1 MKLTQ
6 NSKST
11 ALQFKK
17 KMRKK
22 LASLTGFK
30 KRMKKKKK
38 RMKKQTLPSP
48 KKRFTNKYLL
58 SDCSIFRNPRELK
71 NKNHGPDRET

>member
-11 ALQFKK
+11 ALQFYK

-22 LASLTGFK
+22 LASLTGFM
-30 KRMKKKKK
+30 KRMKKKKEK
-38 RMKKQTLPSP
+38 DEKPNTSFPQKKIHQ
-48 KKRFTNKYLL
+48 
-58 SDCSIFRNPRELK
+58 
-71 NKNHGPDRET
+71 

>member
-11 ALQFKK
+11 AIQFKK

-22 LASLTGFK
+22 LASLTGF
-30 KRMKKKKK
+30 KK

-58 SDCSIFRNPRELK
+58 SDCSIFWNPRELK